1 MRIFNKTLAIIIAL
15 VAFGATAFAQDLMS
29 SEAPQK
35 NKAKLDL
42 GLDLMS
48 SYIWRGSSFGTGP
61 AVQPSIEFTVE
72 GFALGAWGNVCA
84 GSDQAFE
91 LDPYVS
97 YTFPFGLK
105 LAVTD
110 YYFGGNFLGDNFD
123 NLANAHSLEPAISYQ
138 YEGLKLFAAV
148 MFLGKD
154 AEGERQQDFYGEVS
168 YAFEQVYVGIGGG
181 NGQYLRNP
189 KYGTEPDGVF
199 ALCNIFVGAERE
211 IKITEHFSLPI
222 NGSISLNPYT
232 ERLYASVGISL

>member
-1 MRIFNKTLAIIIAL
+1 MRKLNKTFAIIIVL
-15 VAFGATAFAQDLMS
+15 VAFSATVFAQDLLS
-29 SEAPQK
+29 GEAPKK
-35 NKAKLDL
+35 NEAKLDL

-61 AVQPSIEFTVE
+61 AIQPSIELTTE
-72 GFALGAWGNVCA
+72 GLALGVWGNICA

-110 YYFGGNFLGDNFD
+110 YYFGGNFLGNNFED
-123 NLANAHSLEPAISYQ
+123 LSKAHSLEPAITYQ
-138 YEGLKLFAAV
+138 YERLKLFAAI
-148 MFLGKD
+148 MLLGKD

-168 YAFEQVYVGIGGG
+168 YAFKQVYVGIGGG
-181 NGQYLRNP
+181 DGQYLRSP
-189 KYGTEPDGVF
+189 KYGTEPDGIV

-222 NGSISLNPYT
+222 KGSVSLNPYT